1 MKRLLPACAALLLS
15 LPCRAEPRCPPPG
28 SGGVSTNWGVDYRER
43 VQDVFD
49 AAKAVAGDGLDPR
62 LSLVNINDLP
72 KQGSTR
78 MVDGSPLSALQKGT
92 LGLPND
98 AVIYTFGIFEIAC
111 DEAQLATF
119 MLHEMRHVKRGPD
132 GKNHLDRVNECRQ
145 KILKD
150 WLAHTDVS
158 AYFPASRTG
167 NAKADAA
174 ADEAGKKAAMAAFQ
188 KAKGTEVSLTCVK
201 PVENEADA
209 FAFATAPKLPYKVTA
224 DDPNRDKRVEVF
236 HNAEKWLDALGL
248 SQDDPGHG
256 TLADRAAE
264 AQRVARDEKREAR
277 MKADMDA
284 RASLMRDLLP
294 DGK

>member
-15 LPCRAEPRCPPPG
+15 VPCRAEPQCPPPG

-49 AAKAVAGDGLDPR
+49 AAKAAAGDGLDPH
-62 LSLVNINDLP
+62 LSLININDLP
-72 KQGSTR
+72 KQGSMR

-132 GKNHLDRVNECRQ
+132 GKNHLDRVHECRQ
-145 KILKD
+145 KILTD
-150 WLAHTDVS
+150 WLAHTDVT
-158 AYFPASRTG
+158 AYYPAAATG
-167 NAKADAA
+167 DAVKDAA
-174 ADEAGKKAAMAAFQ
+174 AKKAGDQAAMAAFQ
-188 KAKGTEVSLTCVK
+188 KAKGNEVSVTCVK

-224 DDPNRDKRVEVF
+224 GDPNRDKRVEVF
-236 HNAEKWLDALGL
+236 RNAEKWLDALGL

-264 AQRVARDEKREAR
+264 AKRVAREEKQKAQADESAKR
-277 MKADMDA
+277 MQ
-284 RASLMRDLLP
+284 SLMP
-294 DGK
+294 TGE